1 MTQAKVVSINDQRQ
15 FDFPEDILQ
24 TLNPGDEY
32 LVWQTGDR
40 ILLQKIQKPSTF
52 DALMAKVEALGP
64 DPDQLTM
71 EEITALVKDVR
82 REMATQVAPE

>member
-1 MTQAKVVSINDQRQ
+1 MTQAKVISVNDQRQ
-15 FDFPEDILQ
+15 IDLPEDILQ

-52 DALMAKVEALGP
+52 DALMAKVESLGP
-64 DPDQLTM
+64 DPDQLSM
-71 EEITALVKDVR
+71 DDITTLVKDVR
-82 REMATQVAPE
+82 REIAAQAPQE

>member
-1 MTQAKVVSINDQRQ
+1 MTEAKVVSVNDQRQ
-15 FDFPEDILQ
+15 LDLPDDILQ

-64 DPDQLTM
+64 DPDQLSM
-71 EEITALVKDVR
+71 DDITALVKEVR
-82 REMATQVAPE
+82 REIPSTTNNQ